1 LGIRVPRLALGDDR
15 FWSYID
21 SASDYRLKRGGYI
34 ADGTLSGINN
44 EVIDATHDNID
55 KYIGFRALVMINVI
69 TSLLVPNV
77 SDWVRVDVT
86 C

>member
-1 LGIRVPRLALGDDR
+1 MNNLGDDY
-15 FWSYID
+15 FHLNID
-21 SASDYRLKRGGYI
+21 SYHETSLGHGYAYI
-34 ADGTLSGINN
+34 EGTHCGIFFTDLNN
-44 EVIDATHDNID
+44 TRAMSREFV
-55 KYIGFRALVMINVI
+55 GFRALVMTNVI